1 MAMHDAS
8 PNEAIA
14 IIGMA
19 GRFPGAR
26 NIGEFW
32 RNLLDGV
39 GSISA
44 LDDDQLRGVGVLEK
58 DYRDPNYVKFAPYIE
73 NAAMFDAAFFG
84 ISPREAETLDPQAR
98 VFLETCHTSLEH
110 AGYDPGAFDGRIGV
124 YAGARISEYLERN
137 LQRNRAFIDAVGGIA
152 PQIGNHTDYLASSV
166 AYRLNL
172 RGPAISAVTACST
185 SLVATHL
192 ACGALRNGECEA
204 AIAGGVEIPL
214 PVPRGYFYSEGG
226 LLSPD
231 GQVRPFDA
239 NARGTVFGA
248 GSGAIVLRRLRDA
261 LADRDPIHAVIL
273 GSALNNDGSAKSAF
287 AAPGEDGQ
295 AAAVAAAL
303 RDAAI
308 SPTSVGFVEAHGT
321 GTIIGDPIEVAA
333 LSRAYASGPDDVGRC
348 ALASVKGNVGHLGAA
363 AGVCGLIKAVHCVR
377 EGLLPASL
385 NFDEPNPRID
395 FDSSFLYVNQKL
407 SDWPA
412 AAGPRRAGVSAFG
425 VGGTNAHLVIE
436 QPPMPVASVP
446 GDRHR
451 QLITISAATTVAL
464 DILAEELATHL
475 ADTADDTSGDIG
487 DVAYTLNVGRADLAV
502 RRAFSVRDRVEAITA
517 LQGAGPAPATGVVP
531 RGVDRSVAFLFPGQ
545 GSQYPLMARG
555 LYRHEPTFAARLD
568 WCADVLRDSHGLQLL
583 ESLFPESADDEAAHR
598 LARTEVTQPAL
609 FAVEYALAE
618 LLCERVVD
626 PVAMLG
632 HSVGEYVA
640 ACLSGVLGVED
651 ALQLVADRG
660 ALVGSLPGGSML
672 AVMLPEQMLRPMLPD
687 ELDLAAVNAPGVCV
701 VSGAAA
707 DVQQF
712 ADTLAVQGIL
722 GHQLHTSHAF
732 HSRMLDPILDEF
744 RERVAAVRLSAPGVP
759 FVSNV
764 TGTWMTDDDA
774 TSPDYWVRQLRGC
787 VRFSDGLR
795 ELAGPGGHVFAEVG
809 PGRSL
814 TNLVEAHTDRSTR
827 ASSAQVGVPL
837 LRQAQDDGDDLD
849 VFVRGIGQLWA
860 AGAPVD
866 WTRYWPDE
874 SRRRVVLPTYPYQRE
889 RFWVDPE
896 PSVKVDVAGEADDDG
911 LFYVPAWQEAP
922 VPPSDGT
929 AVSAEQTTWLVFGR
943 ASVPTVRLTVQR
955 LRSDGARVLLVEPGG
970 EFTERPG
977 DQYTVGVR
985 DTADYARVVGRL
997 APAEPER
1004 IRILHAWNVGDDQPV
1019 YGERGTAR
1027 DLLDHGFLSAL
1038 IVLQEL
1044 ARALGDV
1051 PVEICVATSGM
1062 QDVIGDGRVVPAKAA
1077 VLGLVRTV
1085 RREFEAVTCR
1095 SVDLAPDASP
1105 MLAAAQLHGEITSHS
1120 ADREVA
1126 YRGRKRWTL
1135 SYRSV
1140 PLAEQDRVPGALR
1153 EHGVYVITGGLGAI
1167 GLELA
1172 RQLAE
1177 LVGAR
1182 MVLVART
1189 VLPERDK
1196 WPAIVAEA
1204 RDDDPL
1210 AARLRAL
1217 LTIEDAGGA
1226 VLVCAGDVADEV
1238 RMAEV
1243 RAEAVRTFGPVD
1255 GVFHLAGVPGG
1266 GLLETRSHE
1275 AVAAVQR
1282 PKVAG
1287 TYTLDEVF
1295 RPELFVLYSS
1305 IAATSGFL
1313 GEGDYAGA
1321 NSVLDAFAQARW
1333 GSGRHVVSIDW
1344 APWIDKGMARDT
1356 GGPALLRDLASG
1368 LGPARPVDHP
1378 MLRSRR
1384 ERTNGDEEFAAY
1396 DIDLTPALWVLADHQ
1411 MVDVPANVAAGPTI
1425 PATGVVELIRAAYAD
1440 HSGAASC
1447 EIGDLIFVRP
1457 LTAEPGLAARA
1468 ELRRV
1473 ADGRFEVNVIGRMTG
1488 RPDTLYARGRIGP
1501 APDGRPG
1508 VHDLAQ
1514 LWTRCPDDTGD
1525 RLVSPGGIA
1534 LGPRWDVITSRR
1546 SGPDLDLVTIRL
1558 PDRFGEDI
1566 DVYVAHPSML
1576 DKACGLGMI
1585 LPSEGTYLPLGYER
1599 MIVHRP
1605 LPARCVS
1612 IIRHV
1617 DDVRDDVLRA
1627 DVTVVD
1633 EDGRELVVITGFTM
1647 LRMTGDGTSVVS
1659 AAAAA
1664 PAESVAVR
1672 TTAPTDVD
1680 GDGDHGAT
1688 YLFGERVTGISTAGA
1703 ANALRAIL
1711 DSGIGPQVIVC
1722 PGGLTDWM
1730 RRADRVNLAS
1740 LNGQPT
1746 LSVHSGGTRDLAI
1759 AYAAPTTEA
1768 EQQLVQLWQ
1777 DAIGIDL
1784 VGIDDEFLELGGN
1797 SLVAVQL
1804 VARISEQF
1812 RSRVSVAQ
1820 LFESKTVRSLAATM
1834 GKNE

>member
-1 MAMHDAS
+1 
-8 PNEAIA
+8 
-14 IIGMA
+14 
-19 GRFPGAR
+19 
-26 NIGEFW
+26 
-32 RNLLDGV
+32 
-39 GSISA
+39 
-44 LDDDQLRGVGVLEK
+44 
-58 DYRDPNYVKFAPYIE
+58 
-73 NAAMFDAAFFG
+73 
-84 ISPREAETLDPQAR
+84 
-98 VFLETCHTSLEH
+98 
-110 AGYDPGAFDGRIGV
+110 
-124 YAGARISEYLERN
+124 
-137 LQRNRAFIDAVGGIA
+137 
-152 PQIGNHTDYLASSV
+152 
-166 AYRLNL
+166 
-172 RGPAISAVTACST
+172 
-185 SLVATHL
+185 
-192 ACGALRNGECEA
+192 
-204 AIAGGVEIPL
+204 
-214 PVPRGYFYSEGG
+214 
-226 LLSPD
+226 
-231 GQVRPFDA
+231 
-239 NARGTVFGA
+239 
-248 GSGAIVLRRLRDA
+248 
-261 LADRDPIHAVIL
+261 
-273 GSALNNDGSAKSAF
+273 
-287 AAPGEDGQ
+287 
-295 AAAVAAAL
+295 
-303 RDAAI
+303 
-308 SPTSVGFVEAHGT
+308 
-321 GTIIGDPIEVAA
+321 
-333 LSRAYASGPDDVGRC
+333 
-348 ALASVKGNVGHLGAA
+348 
-363 AGVCGLIKAVHCVR
+363 
-377 EGLLPASL
+377 
-385 NFDEPNPRID
+385 
-395 FDSSFLYVNQKL
+395 
-407 SDWPA
+407 
-412 AAGPRRAGVSAFG
+412 
-425 VGGTNAHLVIE
+425 
-436 QPPMPVASVP
+436 
-446 GDRHR
+446 
-451 QLITISAATTVAL
+451 
-464 DILAEELATHL
+464 
-475 ADTADDTSGDIG
+475 
-487 DVAYTLNVGRADLAV
+487 
-502 RRAFSVRDRVEAITA
+502 
-517 LQGAGPAPATGVVP
+517 
-531 RGVDRSVAFLFPGQ
+531 
-545 GSQYPLMARG
+545 
-555 LYRHEPTFAARLD
+555 
-568 WCADVLRDSHGLQLL
+568 
-583 ESLFPESADDEAAHR
+583 
-598 LARTEVTQPAL
+598 
-609 FAVEYALAE
+609 
-618 LLCERVVD
+618 
-626 PVAMLG
+626 
-632 HSVGEYVA
+632 
-640 ACLSGVLGVED
+640 
-651 ALQLVADRG
+651 
-660 ALVGSLPGGSML
+660 
-672 AVMLPEQMLRPMLPD
+672 
-687 ELDLAAVNAPGVCV
+687 
-701 VSGAAA
+701 
-707 DVQQF
+707 
-712 ADTLAVQGIL
+712 
-722 GHQLHTSHAF
+722 
-732 HSRMLDPILDEF
+732 
-744 RERVAAVRLSAPGVP
+744 
-759 FVSNV
+759 
-764 TGTWMTDDDA
+764 
-774 TSPDYWVRQLRGC
+774 
-787 VRFSDGLR
+787 
-795 ELAGPGGHVFAEVG
+795 
-809 PGRSL
+809 
-814 TNLVEAHTDRSTR
+814 
-827 ASSAQVGVPL
+827 
-837 LRQAQDDGDDLD
+837 
-849 VFVRGIGQLWA
+849 
-860 AGAPVD
+860 
-866 WTRYWPDE
+866 
-874 SRRRVVLPTYPYQRE
+874 
-889 RFWVDPE
+889 
-896 PSVKVDVAGEADDDG
+896 
-911 LFYVPAWQEAP
+911 
-922 VPPSDGT
+922 
-929 AVSAEQTTWLVFGR
+929 
-943 ASVPTVRLTVQR
+943 
-955 LRSDGARVLLVEPGG
+955 
-970 EFTERPG
+970 
-977 DQYTVGVR
+977 
-985 DTADYARVVGRL
+985 
-997 APAEPER
+997 
-1004 IRILHAWNVGDDQPV
+1004 
-1019 YGERGTAR
+1019 
-1027 DLLDHGFLSAL
+1027 
-1038 IVLQEL
+1038 
-1044 ARALGDV
+1044 
-1051 PVEICVATSGM
+1051 
-1062 QDVIGDGRVVPAKAA
+1062 
-1077 VLGLVRTV
+1077 
-1085 RREFEAVTCR
+1085 
-1095 SVDLAPDASP
+1095 
-1105 MLAAAQLHGEITSHS
+1105 
-1120 ADREVA
+1120 
-1126 YRGRKRWTL
+1126 
-1135 SYRSV
+1135 
-1140 PLAEQDRVPGALR
+1140 
-1153 EHGVYVITGGLGAI
+1153 
-1167 GLELA
+1167 
-1172 RQLAE
+1172 
-1177 LVGAR
+1177 
-1182 MVLVART
+1182 
-1189 VLPERDK
+1189 
-1196 WPAIVAEA
+1196 
-1204 RDDDPL
+1204 
-1210 AARLRAL
+1210 
-1217 LTIEDAGGA
+1217 

-1834 GKNE
+1834 GKNECRATTRPDRGVRAPRREGRCGQPVADASTRAARHAGPRRRSRRGNRSRHGRHGDHADLHPAAGRDGPNRDHARRADRQSVGARARARAPGVRRVDGRRHVHPVGRADARVPHHRELHHQARGREFLRRVLPRPDRIRLPAQPGPAGLRGWVRAEDAGVGR